1 MIKQIIY
8 DSEDQ
13 IFYILANMYQGRLGF
28 FMICFHELDDIDAP
42 DFKPYFLIKLKN
54 KLDIADANI
63 HVLRN
68 KEERYKELLVSYKT
82 IFVNTYNLTVIDI
95 SDVQED
101 TDIQKI
107 TFRFECFQLWE
118 SKIRSFFMESNQDF
132 VAISAD
138 GIDVL
143 DLSPMQCRKLKS
155 NLGEDLVLHSLE
167 AFNYLCI
174 DPNNVILFDLTN
186 DHSQI
191 TVQH

>member
-1 MIKQIIY
+1 
-8 DSEDQ
+8 
-13 IFYILANMYQGRLGF
+13 
-28 FMICFHELDDIDAP
+28 MICFHELDEIDAP

-101 TDIQKI
+101 TDIQKV